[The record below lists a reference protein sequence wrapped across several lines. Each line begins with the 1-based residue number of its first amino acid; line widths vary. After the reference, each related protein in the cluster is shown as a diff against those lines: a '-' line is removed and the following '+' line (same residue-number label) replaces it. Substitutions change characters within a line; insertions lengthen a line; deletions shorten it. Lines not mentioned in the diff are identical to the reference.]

1 MVELRCSDDFAL
13 YDVTPLENLFI
24 LEYLPHATGDQVRV
38 YLYALMQC
46 RQRADCTVEGL
57 ARALRIKPDKALEAL
72 RYWESRGLLKGVS
85 DNPPSFEFMNVRSAM
100 QAGCDQDPAYRYRD
114 FNKELVE
121 IAQGAVR
128 PAQFS
133 QAMEWVEEMS
143 LPAEVVLIMARH
155 TARRLTEANGGKPRS
170 VPYLFKVLGETAAD
184 WAARDVRTPEKARA
198 ELDKALPEH
207 QTAGMICDYFNFRR
221 LPTEAEV
228 ALVRNWLG
236 AWKLTRADIERAL
249 QETAASASPSFKYLD
264 GILARHRGGAGQVAA
279 GLDEEQKIAAGL
291 RDALAEL
298 GAQTRTLPKSQMET
312 YRGWLEDGFEPGT
325 IARAATRAG
334 NKGRHTFG
342 ALEDEVRRFASLNL
356 RTVEAADRYNE
367 ARGILK
373 QRTRQM
379 LEAAGRDRKPSES
392 DMRQMAD
399 WLKVQP
405 LEVILLAAKGA
416 REMQMPLKAIE
427 KNLKAWTEKGIR
439 TPEGAL
445 SEIESRKAAREAAPA
460 AAPARAAR
468 PTAYS
473 QRSYDSQFLD
483 GLVAAPEGGEKP

>member
-38 YLYALMQC
+38 YLYALMQS
-46 RQRADCTVEGL
+46 RQKADCTVEGL
-57 ARALRIKPDKALEAL
+57 ARALRMKPEKALEAL

-114 FNKELVE
+114 FNRALVE
-121 IAQGAVR
+121 LAQGAVR

-133 QAMEWVEEMS
+133 QAMEWVEELG
-143 LPAEVVLIMARH
+143 LPAEVVLMLARH

-184 WAARDVRTPEKARA
+184 WAARDIRTPEKARS
-198 ELDKALPEH
+198 ELDRALPEY
-207 QTAGMICDYFNFRR
+207 QTASMVCDYFNFRR
-221 LPTEAEV
+221 SPTEAEV
-228 ALVRNWLG
+228 ALARTWLKE
-236 AWKLTRADIERAL
+236 WKLTRADIERAL
-249 QETAASASPSFKYLD
+249 RETAASASPSFKYLD
-264 GILARHRGGAGQVAA
+264 GILARHRDGAGQVTA
-279 GLDEEQKIAAGL
+279 GMDEEQKIASGL
-291 RDALAEL
+291 RAALAEL
-298 GAQTRTLPKSQMET
+298 GTPARTLPKSQMET
-312 YRGWLEDGFEPGT
+312 YRSWLEEGFEQEALT
-325 IARAATRAG
+325 RAAARAGRR
-334 NKGRHTFG
+334 GRHTFE
-342 ALEDEVRRFASLNL
+342 AMEEEVRRFAKLGI
-356 RTVEAADRYNE
+356 RTAEAADRYNE
-367 ARGILK
+367 ARGTLK
-373 QRTRQM
+373 QKTRQM

-399 WLKVQP
+399 WLEAQP
-405 LEVILLAAKGA
+405 LEVVLLAAERA
-416 REMQMPLKAIE
+416 REMQMPLRAIE
-427 KNLKAWTEKGIR
+427 KNLKIWAEKGIR

-445 SEIESRKAAREAAPA
+445 AEIEGRKAARDSAPP

-468 PTAYS
+468 NQYT

-483 GLVAAPEGGEKP
+483 DLVSAPEGGDAK